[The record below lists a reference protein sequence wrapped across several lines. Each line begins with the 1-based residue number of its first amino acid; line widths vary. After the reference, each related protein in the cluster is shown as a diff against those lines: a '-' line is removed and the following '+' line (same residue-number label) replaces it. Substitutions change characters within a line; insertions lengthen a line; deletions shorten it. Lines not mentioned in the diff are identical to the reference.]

1 VITVTCIISTIKE
14 RIEMKIQNAITGSVI
29 IAGSL
34 MSAAALAQSAAG
46 TGTGWYAGAGIG
58 QSRAQDLD
66 SIDGT
71 LAGAGVTSSSATS
84 SIDTAWK
91 LFGGYQFTP
100 YIAAEGGYT
109 NLGKF
114 DVNSSVAGP
123 ISGTGAGTWEAKN
136 IWSLAAVGTLPITS
150 QFAAIGKLGLA
161 YSKVNF
167 DYTAPGVA
175 ISQSN
180 TGTSPLYGLGVKYNF
195 TPNTAVRGEWERYSN
210 LGDASTT
217 GKSSVDAWT
226 MSVQYNF

>member
-1 VITVTCIISTIKE
+1 MKMQNVIT
-14 RIEMKIQNAITGSVI
+14 GGVI

-46 TGTGWYAGAGIG
+46 TGWYAGAGLG

-66 SIDGT
+66 RIDGT
-71 LAGAGVTSSSATS
+71 LGGFGVTSSSAVS
-84 SIDTAWK
+84 GIDTAWK

-100 YIAAEGGYT
+100 YIGAEGGYT

-114 DVNSSVAGP
+114 NINSSVAGP
-123 ISGTGAGTWEAKN
+123 TPGTGAGTWEAKN
-136 IWSLAAVGTLPITS
+136 VWSLAAVGTLPITP
-150 QFAAIGKLGLA
+150 QLAAIGKLGLA
-161 YSKVNF
+161 YSKVNL
-167 DYTAPGVA
+167 DYAAPGTA

-180 TGTSPLYGLGVKYNF
+180 TGTSPLYGVGLKYNF
-195 TPNTAVRGEWERYSN
+195 TPQTALRGEWERYSN
-210 LGDASTT
+210 LGDAGTT